1 MRSVVTMYRRLG
13 HVSVFI
19 SVSFILITVIILAHS
34 NCVCRECSVPNFHS
48 IPDCC
53 RYECL
58 SPRAALESIFPP
70 RVLIFTSGDTRL
82 GYATPNSL
90 IQASTIINYQY
101 ASKNE
106 YDYKYFFIKYKSNK
120 NNSSTD
126 SASCYNSV
134 LNQERAGTWS
144 RLQVVWY
151 ALSELVTKYDWFLYL
166 DSDIIIVNQSMSLYN
181 YVRNTPYIV
190 SLNRGC
196 HFILHAN
203 CDIAF
208 MRKRSTA
215 LDFPSSSVFLFRS
228 PDLSKDSFKTRVA
241 RLFQLWWHHN
251 KSENNFVHNY
261 EQSSLWNIV
270 YQYDFYKNLEL
281 DDNNKNLYALSKR
294 LKLKQYTGIMNDFS
308 YDYQDGTQFT
318 AYINSTRKTFVD
330 SINRAVDRLIVN
342 ATVAQFLYQT
352 VLSEHVITLD
362 TSRDRIPV
370 VNFIDSFS

>member
-34 NCVCRECSVPNFHS
+34 NCACRKCSVTNSHS

-53 RYECL
+53 RYECF
-58 SPRAALESIFPP
+58 SSRAALESIFPP
-70 RVLIFTSGDTRL
+70 RVLIFTSDNTRL
-82 GYATPNSL
+82 DYETPNSL

-106 YDYKYFFIKYKSNK
+106 YDYKYFLIKYKSNK
-120 NNSSTD
+120 RNSSID

-151 ALSELVTKYDWFLYL
+151 ALSELSAKYDWFFYL
-166 DSDIIIVNQSMSLYN
+166 DSGIIIVNHSMSLYD

-196 HFILHAN
+196 HFVLHAN

-208 MRKRSTA
+208 MGKRSTA
-215 LDFPSSSVFLFRS
+215 LDFPNSSVFLFRNA
-228 PDLSKDSFKTRVA
+228 DLSRDPFKTRVA

-251 KSENNFVHNY
+251 KSENNFVHDY

-281 DDNNKNLYALSKR
+281 DDNNKNLYAMSKR
-294 LKLKQYTGIMNDFS
+294 LKLKKYISIMNGFS
-308 YDYQDGTQFT
+308 YDYQNGTQFT
-318 AYINSTRKTFVD
+318 VYINSTRKTFLD
-330 SINRAVDRLIVN
+330 YINRTIDRLIVN

-362 TSRDRIPV
+362 TSWDRIPV